1 MPKKLVPK
9 GPETARL
16 VSSDRQRL
24 AVEALREA
32 GEAGL
37 TREELMAALA
47 VTSTRTV
54 DRAIA
59 LLGRQGARIG
69 QRWSAAPRRLH
80 WVLEKG
86 PAWDENLSAHARV
99 ALKVALAT
107 LDQGGSAV
115 WADHLKAFEQVADLH
130 LTSRDRAVFEALRS
144 KVKVHGS
151 VHGGRMAEGPAS
163 TLLGILQVLGE
174 PVHTRAVLLR
184 YASASSAEV
193 KDFAVVP
200 YLLTHD
206 VFSGGAFLLAWHLER
221 RMPLHL
227 RLSRIRKVAQGRIT
241 PLLPSERQLLDRA
254 AHFQIGGW
262 IGTGEPFAVKAR
274 IHGRNWVQALLEA
287 TPALPEAAV
296 KAERGGTALLTFQA
310 TEFNAPARWL
320 LQFGPDAEVLEPA
333 PFRQHLQ
340 ERLEAAAAR
349 YR

>member
-1 MPKKLVPK
+1 MPSKLVAK
-9 GPETARL
+9 GPESDRL
-16 VSSDRQRL
+16 VSTDRQRL

-32 GEAGL
+32 GDGGL
-37 TREELMAALA
+37 TRDELMEALA

-59 LLGRQGARIG
+59 LLAEQGAVFEK
-69 QRWSAAPRRLH
+69 RWASAPRRLS
-80 WVLEKG
+80 WVLVKG
-86 PAWDENLSAHARV
+86 PKWDENLSAHARV

-115 WADHLKAFEQVADLH
+115 WADHLKAFEQVADQH
-130 LTSRDRAVFEALRS
+130 LTSRDRAIFEGLRT

-151 VHGGRMAEGPAS
+151 VHGGRMAEGSAS
-163 TLLGILQVLGE
+163 TLLGILQILGE
-174 PVHTRAVLLR
+174 PVHTRTVVLR

-193 KDFAVVP
+193 KDLAVVP

-227 RLSRIRKVAQGRIT
+227 RLSRIRKVTPGRIT
-241 PLLPSERQLLDRA
+241 PLLPKERQLLERA
-254 AHFQIGGW
+254 ARFQIGGW
-262 IGTGEPFAVKAR
+262 IGTGEPFEVKAR
-274 IHGRNWVQALLEA
+274 IHGRNWAQALLQA
-287 TPALPEAAV
+287 TPALPEASV
-296 KAERGGTALLTFQA
+296 KAERGDSVLLAFRA

-333 PFRQHLQ
+333 PFRQHLS
-340 ERLEAAAAR
+340 ERLEAAADR

>member
-1 MPKKLVPK
+1 
-9 GPETARL
+9 
-16 VSSDRQRL
+16 
-24 AVEALREA
+24 
-32 GEAGL
+32 
-37 TREELMAALA
+37 
-47 VTSTRTV
+47 
-54 DRAIA
+54 
-59 LLGRQGARIG
+59 
-69 QRWSAAPRRLH
+69 
-80 WVLEKG
+80 
-86 PAWDENLSAHARV
+86 
-99 ALKVALAT
+99 
-107 LDQGGSAV
+107 
-115 WADHLKAFEQVADLH
+115 
-130 LTSRDRAVFEALRS
+130 
-144 KVKVHGS
+144 
-151 VHGGRMAEGPAS
+151 
-163 TLLGILQVLGE
+163 
-174 PVHTRAVLLR
+174 VHTRTVLLR

-193 KDFAVVP
+193 KDLAVVP

-340 ERLEAAAAR
+340 ERLEAAVAR